1 LTASKRGTAG
11 PSASSPRGT
20 RAKRRETMRVGT
32 PTLRQ
37 ICICSVSAVALAAT
51 PLRAPAQQPD
61 SRAHQPGGQAQQPD
75 APAQQP
81 GARLV
86 TLSEVVD
93 LAVQRSPATVSARAD
108 VTFARASLLQARGAW
123 LPSLTLNGIYGNS
136 SNQRFDQTTGQLVS
150 QNYTTQVQGS
160 YDLFTGG
167 RRWMQHRAAGASV
180 AAAEADRVQERFA
193 TVLTATQTFYEAAA
207 ATDLLTVAHQRV
219 QRAHQQFEFARTRLD
234 LGTATASDEL
244 QAGIELANAE
254 LAELEAE
261 SAQRAAALAL
271 ARVMGVEEEVRPAP
285 GELPDHA
292 PPLPP
297 LETLVRR
304 AQQSSPSVL
313 AADANRASAR
323 AQRLSAMTP
332 YLPSVRLTG
341 GYDWFSYQ
349 FPPGQ
354 QSWSLRIY
362 ASFPVFN
369 GFQREATLERA
380 AASVA
385 VAEARA
391 RDARIAARSDVE
403 TARHAVE
410 LAERRVR
417 ISDRTLALAKENLRV
432 QEERYQIGNAT
443 ILELEA
449 SQVALAE
456 AEVAAVRARQ
466 ALGGSVAE
474 LEAVLGQKLAGE

>member
-1 LTASKRGTAG
+1 
-11 PSASSPRGT
+11 
-20 RAKRRETMRVGT
+20 MRVGT
-32 PTLRQ
+32 RTLGQ
-37 ICICSVSAVALAAT
+37 SCICLVSTVALIAT
-51 PLRAPAQQPD
+51 PLRSLAQQAD
-61 SRAHQPGGQAQQPD
+61 VRQ
-75 APAQQP
+75 
-81 GARLV
+81 V
-86 TLSEVVD
+86 TLAEAVQ
-93 LAVQRSPATVSARAD
+93 LAVERSPVTVSAGAGVTSARAD
-108 VTFARASLLQARGAW
+108 LLQARGAW
-123 LPSLTLNGIYGNS
+123 LPSLNLNGIYGNS

-160 YDLFTGG
+160 YELFTGG
-167 RRWMQHRAAGASV
+167 RRWMQRRAAGANV
-180 AAAEADRVQERFA
+180 DAAEARQVQQQYA
-193 TVLTATQTFYEAAA
+193 TILTATQAFYEAAA
-207 ATDLLTVAHQRV
+207 SGDLLTVARQRV
-219 QRAHQQFEFARTRLD
+219 ERARQQLDFARTRLE

-271 ARVMGVEEEVRPAP
+271 ARVMGVEEEVQPAP
-285 GELPDHA
+285 GELPSSA

-297 LETLVRR
+297 LAVLVER
-304 AQQSSPSVL
+304 AQRSSPSVL
-313 AADANRASAR
+313 AADASRKSAR

-332 YLPSVRLTG
+332 YLPSIRLTG

-354 QSWSLRIY
+354 QSWSMRIY

-369 GFQREATLERA
+369 GFQREAALERA
-380 AASVA
+380 AAQVD
-385 VAEARA
+385 VAEAQA
-391 RDARIAARSDVE
+391 RDARIAARARVE

-417 ISDRTLALAKENLRV
+417 ISDRTLALAQENLRV
-432 QEERYQIGNAT
+432 QEERYRIGNAT

-474 LEAVLGQKLAGE
+474 LEAVLGQKLAEE